1 MINRNGR
8 FERLVLL
15 SLLVC
20 IGLVGAGAHVDSR
33 GVRSASAQAA
43 DDYPLYLPMVYGQ
56 KGQLPPAEQFDLV
69 YVDQSSAWLGSFD
82 GRYKALLTRDVA
94 FGAEDDLAVVRVAPD
109 GQLVAIQQADGW
121 AIYQRNTA
129 LLHSAIGQGFALTW
143 APRSAANNPP
153 SVLLS
158 QKGHGIDQ
166 WLMGEQ
172 QQTPLIATS
181 DETNDHSPLWNSA
194 GSQLAFVHHEFGT
207 TLYLSLIDAFRSTQ
221 LPYQGENRAA
231 GKMNEAFVVMDAVE
245 SWHDQPIALH
255 WSANEAALIFAA
267 KETIYVVDLATKAAL
282 TVTPPG
288 FGTRAS
294 GRAVAVANDKI
305 LYVATGGLYVMG
317 LDGQP
322 GQRVVA
328 GADLHY
334 PQWTPDGQQIVYRGP
349 DDRLYLVNA
358 DGTNPR
364 IIPQTERVTQ
374 FALLP

>member
-8 FERLVLL
+8 LGRLLL
-15 SLLVC
+15 LGLLVC
-20 IGLVGAGAHVDSR
+20 MGLAGVGFRAESH

-43 DDYPLYLPMVYGQ
+43 DDYPLYLPMIYGQ

-69 YVDQSSAWLGSFD
+69 YVDQGSAWLGSFD

-94 FGAEDDLAVVRVAPD
+94 FGAEDDLAIVRVASD

-143 APRSAANNPP
+143 APRTVTNNSPG
-153 SVLLS
+153 VLLS

-166 WLMGEQ
+166 WLIAER

-181 DETNDHSPLWNSA
+181 DETNDHSPLWNGD
-194 GSQLAFVHHEFGT
+194 GSQLAFAHHEFGT
-207 TLYLSLIDAFRSTQ
+207 TLYLSLINPFRSAQ

-231 GKMNEAFVVMDAVE
+231 GKLNEAFLVMEAVD
-245 SWHDQPIALH
+245 SWHDQPIAFH

-267 KETIYVVDLATKAAL
+267 KETIYVVDLATKVAL

-294 GRAVAVANDKI
+294 GRAVAVANDQI
-305 LYVATGGLYVMG
+305 LYVAADGLYVMG

-322 GQRVVA
+322 GPRVVA

-349 DDRLYLVNA
+349 DERLYRVNA

-364 IIPQTERVTQ
+364 LIPQTERVTQ